1 MNEKEKVEVFGTWVF
16 ADDEAHYMG
25 IVPYVL
31 YTTSVDFAIEMLNED
46 YHIEKMG
53 VVTLVEDLFEL

>member
-1 MNEKEKVEVFGTWVF
+1 MNEKEKIEVFGTWVF
-16 ADDEAHYMG
+16 ADDDSPYMG